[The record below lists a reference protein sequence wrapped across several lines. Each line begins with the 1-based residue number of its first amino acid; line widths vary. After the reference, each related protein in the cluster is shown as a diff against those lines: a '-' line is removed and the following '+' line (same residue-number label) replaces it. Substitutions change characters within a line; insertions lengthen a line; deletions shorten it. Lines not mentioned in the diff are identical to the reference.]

1 MHHEKPM
8 VISGDIAGQV
18 FISHYQTGEIGSLIG
33 EHINSVES
41 IVMSRTLPIC
51 VSAGIDTNINIYD
64 LNKLE
69 IRSKVVPSEYGGYT
83 KIQFSHFDTN
93 ILYTASTLGD
103 FSLIDVRDSKIVKTF
118 KGNAAAINDFVEVRE

>member
-1 MHHEKPM
+1 
-8 VISGDIAGQV
+8 
-18 FISHYQTGEIGSLIG
+18 
-33 EHINSVES
+33 
-41 IVMSRTLPIC
+41 MSRTLPIC

-83 KIQFSHFDTN
+83 KIQFSNFDPN